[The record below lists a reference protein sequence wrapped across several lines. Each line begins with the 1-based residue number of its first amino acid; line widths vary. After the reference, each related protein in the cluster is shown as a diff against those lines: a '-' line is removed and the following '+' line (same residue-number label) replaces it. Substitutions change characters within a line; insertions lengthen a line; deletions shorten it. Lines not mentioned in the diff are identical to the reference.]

1 MGSSRR
7 SVVHEV
13 PGGAG
18 RRAVGAAVWVGLAVL
33 ATLYAG
39 CGASKFTR
47 ISETKEAFDQN
58 VLRAEKPVLV
68 EFFKGGCATRGF
80 LEPTLNQLADEYAG
94 RLDFISF
101 EMMRAYLAISCPE
114 VRKRHRIAYYPTVI
128 LFDKGEEKKRWIL
141 DFKIDNYRTVLT
153 ELVGAPAPKEPRT
166 EAAAP
171 SDEQAMA
178 GEAPGLWGGGFPW
191 GRAAVPGLGPGA
203 ALRAAPAF
211 RPSRRYGKTKEI
223 PLPCRPA
230 TWASATSAA
239 PGFLPSSSPATG
251 RPGSAR
257 TARRAARTSRS

>member
-94 RLDFISF
+94 RLDF
-101 EMMRAYLAISCPE
+101 
-114 VRKRHRIAYYPTVI
+114 RI
-128 LFDKGEEKKRWIL
+128 D
-141 DFKIDNYRTVLT
+141 DYRTVLT

-191 GRAAVPGLGPGA
+191 GRAVAPGLGPGA

-230 TWASATSAA
+230 TWACATSAA